1 MRRSVSLVVLLIVAV
16 STQGVAQT
24 SVESQLTHLYR
35 RLIQAT
41 QDHDTVALGEVLAPD
56 YTFVPPR
63 ADTILTRAQRMANT
77 VADTDRVKFEVL
89 GCRTTMINRDAAVGH
104 CRYRVTVPTEHG
116 DTVRNF
122 LSTAVFAKRGKQWQ
136 IVATHPSA
144 SRPPEAP

>member
-1 MRRSVSLVVLLIVAV
+1 MRRSLTLVVLFIVSASSQV
-16 STQGVAQT
+16 RAQA
-24 SVESQLTHLYR
+24 SVENQLTDLYR

-41 QDHDTVALGEVLAPD
+41 QDHDTVALGKVLAPD

-63 ADTILTRAQRMANT
+63 ADTILTRAERMANT
-77 VADTDRVKFEVL
+77 IADTNRVKFEVL
-89 GCRTTMINRDAAVGH
+89 GCRTTMINHDAAVGH
-104 CRYRVTVPTEHG
+104 CRYRVTAPTEHG